1 MKKIFIVLGI
11 LLISQ
16 CVQGITPINEH
27 DDAFDAFRRKSEVV
41 SSQLSNTDMALLM
54 NKCQE
59 NRKTIYKNVD
69 CDKVFEDIERT
80 LVKTTTKKV
89 SNPGLLVLAGFQ
101 LGCGMLALPFS
112 SFWSTVCIG
121 SGTISAYEATF
132 RHYISPEA
140 KQQLIDIRD
149 NIKNAPSK

>member
-27 DDAFDAFRRKSEVV
+27 DDAFYAFRRKSEVV
-41 SSQLSNTDMALLM
+41 SSQLSDTDMALLM

-69 CDKVFEDIERT
+69 CDKVFEDIEKT

-89 SNPGLLVLAGFQ
+89 SHPGRLVWAGIQ
-101 LGCGMLALPFS
+101 LGGGMLIYRFPFLAS
-112 SFWSTVCIG
+112 LSITG
-121 SGTISAYEATF
+121 GMLLAYDATYK
-132 RHYISPEA
+132 HYISPKA